1 MTEFAVVEGELVPID
16 VSGNPVPI
24 QNGAAIG
31 TTPGLIAAAKDG
43 SNAAFLEVSTVSG
56 AKALKVD
63 VVQTTGSL
71 PSTVSQ
77 GNQGTHAQ
85 RWMVGL
91 SDGTAFYNAPV
102 GTQLPTTLVGG
113 RLDTNLGSWLGST
126 APTVGQKTMANSV
139 PVTLASDQSTLN
151 VAVTNGVDVSGSTV
165 LISNPVFE
173 AFGNAP
179 PTEAI
184 QIGGPDTG
192 GRIRPYMSYDASNN
206 TGAEYVMGVQ
216 LRMDDGSGSSVPQGT
231 KPFPMRI
238 DPTGTTTQP
247 VSQQQGLTN
256 HAQRWIVGLSDGT
269 AFVNPALEHITAT
282 SPHAVRLTDG
292 TSFYASPSSAQLPS
306 ALVGGRLDTNMGA
319 WLGSTAPTVGQKVSA
334 SSIPVVI
341 ASDQS
346 NLNSRITDGTN
357 TAAVKAGST
366 APVAADPALVVA
378 ISPNGSADT
387 TVSGS
392 LNALSAAVSIST
404 TSRQGVGFFLA
415 GGTFIGTIVPE
426 VSFDGGTTWVQSFFD
441 DPTTRTRTP
450 DLTFTAANSAT
461 TRVLVTPEGAS
472 NAMVRVSAF
481 TSGSATANLRGTVND
496 SPIIRNVVITPTERA
511 TYSSSVNSLTPPAT
525 PTDMVTI
532 TGSASKTI
540 RVLKI
545 TLTCTQNTAGTNTF
559 FVVKRSTANTAGTPV
574 AQTEIPYDSNFPT
587 ASGVVVAYTAN
598 PTLGTTVGTIEA
610 RKVFTPA
617 NNTAVSRENI
627 FDFSAGGTKPG
638 IVLRGTGQVL
648 ALNFNGAAL
657 PAGLNINCTIEWT
670 EELGG

>member
-1 MTEFAVVEGELVPID
+1 MSTNFNADRTILFVPTWTEFKKYLDGTFFSGSFSFEELPDIYRIITE
-16 VSGNPVPI
+16 PL
-24 QNGAAIG
+24 AG
-31 TTPGLIAAAKDG
+31 TRREINLGKTPGPDLTDFETNYK
-43 SNAAFLEVSTVSG
+43 NAPPRVGVSTP
-56 AKALKVD
+56 A
-63 VVQTTGSL
+63 
-71 PSTVSQ
+71 
-77 GNQGTHAQ
+77 N
-85 RWMVGL
+85 
-91 SDGTAFYNAPV
+91 
-102 GTQLPTTLVGG
+102 TQI
-113 RLDTNLGSWLGST
+113 GSWLGST
-126 APTVGQKTMANSV
+126 APTVGQKIMVDSI
-139 PVTLASDQSTLN
+139 PVVIASNQSTLN

-165 LISNPVFE
+165 QISNPVFE

-179 PTEAI
+179 PAEAI

-231 KPFPMRI
+231 KAFPMRT

-256 HAQRWIVGLSDGT
+256 HAQRWIVGISDGT
-269 AFVNPALEHITAT
+269 AFVNPALEHVTAT

-292 TSFYASPSSAQLPS
+292 TSFYASPSSSQLPS
-306 ALVGGRLDTNMGA
+306 TLVGGRLDTNNGA

-341 ASDQS
+341 ASDQTAVTVAQATAA
-346 NLNSRITDGTN
+346 NLNVTAHQGTTSISNAWFSRITDGTN

-404 TSRQGVGFFLA
+404 TSRQGIGFFLA

-426 VSFDGGTTWVQSFFD
+426 VSFDGGTTWVQSSFD

-450 DLTFTAANSAT
+450 NLTFTAANTAT

-472 NAMVRVSAF
+472 NARVSVSAF

-540 RVLKI
+540 RVLKMI
-545 TLTCTQNTAGTNTF
+545 LTCVQNTAGTNTF
-559 FVVKRSTANTAGTPV
+559 FIVKRSTANTAGTPV
-574 AQTEIPYDSNFPT
+574 AQTEMPYDSNFPT
-587 ASGVVVAYTAN
+587 ASAVVVAYTGN

-617 NNTAVSRENI
+617 NNTAVMRENI